1 MYSAR
6 RGCDRNNKIWYL
18 PGPFHQYQED
28 VKALAKKAGM
38 RIIDASVTASRDG
51 EAADV
56 PVVTVKPIARSE
68 AESQLVV
75 ADQIALDQEE
85 LIGKL
90 QAESGAIRVLI
101 ESAEGLIP
109 LEHPEAGELPIR
121 LFDALSGI
129 HQGIAGI
136 KAERDSLTAE
146 NESLRGE
153 VASLKAAA
161 SKPVD
166 DSAEIE
172 ALKAALDTAKVS
184 YRANASKEA
193 LQKQVAE
200 LAGS

>member
-1 MYSAR
+1 MELIYSAQKSGFDPQKRYRNPEHFDRPEAGVTGVIVVGEWPKVVDAYENVGVEVVEVEAGPR
-6 RGCDRNNKIWYL
+6 RVL
-18 PGPFHQYQED
+18 
-28 VKALAKKAGM
+28 M
-38 RIIDASVTASRDG
+38 
-51 EAADV
+51 
-56 PVVTVKPIARSE
+56 
-68 AESQLVV
+68 V
-75 ADQIALDQEE
+75 ADRTALDQEE

-90 QAESGAIRVLI
+90 RAESGAIRVLI

-129 HQGIAGI
+129 HQSIAGI

-153 VASLKAAA
+153 VAGLKAAV
-161 SKPVD
+161 SKSVD
-166 DSAEIE
+166 ESAEIE

>member
-1 MYSAR
+1 MELIYSAQKSGFDPQKR
-6 RGCDRNNKIWYL
+6 YRNPEHFDRPEAGVTGVIVVGEWPKVVDAYESVGVEVVEL
-18 PGPFHQYQED
+18 EAGPSR
-28 VKALAKKAGM
+28 ALM
-38 RIIDASVTASRDG
+38 
-51 EAADV
+51 
-56 PVVTVKPIARSE
+56 
-68 AESQLVV
+68 V
-75 ADQIALDQEE
+75 ADQTALDQEE

-90 QAESGAIRVLI
+90 RAESGAIRVLI

>member
-1 MYSAR
+1 MS
-6 RGCDRNNKIWYL
+6 NKIWYL

-28 VKALAKKAGM
+28 VKALAKKAGL
-38 RIIDASVTASRDG
+38 RIIDASVTVSRDG
-51 EAADV
+51 EATDV
-56 PVVTVKPIARSE
+56 PAVTVKQVARSE
-68 AESQLVV
+68 AGSQLVV
-75 ADQIALDQEE
+75 ADQTALDQEE

-90 QAESGAIRVLI
+90 RAESGAIRVLI

-153 VASLKAAA
+153 VANLKAAA
-161 SKPVD
+161 SKSVD

-172 ALKAALDTAKVS
+172 ALKATLDTAKVS

>member
-1 MYSAR
+1 MS
-6 RGCDRNNKIWYL
+6 NKIWYL

-28 VKALAKKAGM
+28 VKALAKKAGL

-51 EAADV
+51 EATDV
-56 PVVTVKPIARSE
+56 PAVTVKQVARSE
-68 AESQLVV
+68 V
-75 ADQIALDQEE
+75 ASPLAAVSDQTALDQEE

-90 QAESGAIRVLI
+90 RAESGAIRVLI
-101 ESAEGLIP
+101 ESAEGLIQ

-153 VASLKAAA
+153 VAGLKAAA
-161 SKPVD
+161 SKSVD
-166 DSAEIE
+166 ESAEIE
-172 ALKAALDTAKVS
+172 ALKATLDTAKVS

>member
-1 MYSAR
+1 MS
-6 RGCDRNNKIWYL
+6 NKIWYL

-28 VKALAKKAGM
+28 VKALAKKAGL
-38 RIIDASVTASRDG
+38 RIIDASVTGSRDG
-51 EAADV
+51 EATDV
-56 PVVTVKPIARSE
+56 PAVTVKQVARSGGG
-68 AESQLVV
+68 SQLVV
-75 ADQIALDQEE
+75 ADQTALDQEE

-90 QAESGAIRVLI
+90 RAESGAIRVLI

-153 VASLKAAA
+153 VANLKAAA
-161 SKPVD
+161 SKSVD

>member
-1 MYSAR
+1 MS
-6 RGCDRNNKIWYL
+6 NKIWYL

-28 VKALAKKAGM
+28 VKALAKKAGL

-51 EAADV
+51 EATDV
-56 PVVTVKPIARSE
+56 PAVTVKQVARSE
-68 AESQLVV
+68 AGSQLVV
-75 ADQIALDQEE
+75 ADQTALDQGE

-90 QAESGAIRVLI
+90 RAESGAIRVLI

-153 VASLKAAA
+153 VAGLKAAA
-161 SKPVD
+161 SKSVD

>member
-1 MYSAR
+1 MS
-6 RGCDRNNKIWYL
+6 NKIWYL
-18 PGPFHQYQED
+18 SGPFHQYQED
-28 VKALAKKAGM
+28 VKALAKKAGL
-38 RIIDASVTASRDG
+38 RIIDASVTGSRDG
-51 EAADV
+51 EATDV
-56 PVVTVKPIARSE
+56 PAVTVKQVARSGGG
-68 AESQLVV
+68 SQLVV
-75 ADQIALDQEE
+75 ADQTALDQEE

-90 QAESGAIRVLI
+90 RAESGAIRVLI

-161 SKPVD
+161 SKSLD
-166 DSAEIE
+166 ESAEIE
-172 ALKAALDTAKVS
+172 ALKATLDAAKVS
-184 YRANASKEA
+184 YRANVSKEA
-193 LQKQVAE
+193 LQKLVEDLPKA
-200 LAGS
+200 

>member
-1 MYSAR
+1 MELIYSAQKSGFDPQKRYRNPEHFDRPETGVTGVIVVGEWPKVVDAYESVGVEVVELEAGPR
-6 RGCDRNNKIWYL
+6 RVL
-18 PGPFHQYQED
+18 M
-28 VKALAKKAGM
+28 V
-38 RIIDASVTASRDG
+38 S
-51 EAADV
+51 
-56 PVVTVKPIARSE
+56 
-68 AESQLVV
+68 
-75 ADQIALDQEE
+75 DQSALDQEE

-90 QAESGAIRVLI
+90 RAESGAIRVLI

-153 VASLKAAA
+153 VAGLKAAA
-161 SKPVD
+161 SKSVD
-166 DSAEIE
+166 ESAEIE

>member
-1 MYSAR
+1 M
-6 RGCDRNNKIWYL
+6 NNKIWYL

-56 PVVTVKPIARSE
+56 PVVTVKPVARSE

-153 VASLKAAA
+153 VANLKAAA
-161 SKPVD
+161 SKSVD

-172 ALKAALDTAKVS
+172 ALKATLDTAKVS

>member
-1 MYSAR
+1 MELIYSAQKSGFDPQKR
-6 RGCDRNNKIWYL
+6 YRNPEHFDRPEAGVTGVIVVGEWPKVVDAYESVGVEVVEL
-18 PGPFHQYQED
+18 EAGPSR
-28 VKALAKKAGM
+28 ALM
-38 RIIDASVTASRDG
+38 
-51 EAADV
+51 
-56 PVVTVKPIARSE
+56 
-68 AESQLVV
+68 V
-75 ADQIALDQEE
+75 ADQTALDQEE
-85 LIGKL
+85 LIGML
-90 QAESGAIRVLI
+90 RAESGAIRVLI

-153 VASLKAAA
+153 VAGLKAAA
-161 SKPVD
+161 SKSVD
-166 DSAEIE
+166 ESAEIE
-172 ALKAALDTAKVS
+172 ALKATLDTAKVS

>member
-1 MYSAR
+1 M
-6 RGCDRNNKIWYL
+6 NNKIWYL

-56 PVVTVKPIARSE
+56 PVVTVKPVARSE

-161 SKPVD
+161 SKSLD
-166 DSAEIE
+166 ESAEIE
-172 ALKAALDTAKVS
+172 ALKATLDAAKVS
-184 YRANASKEA
+184 YRANVSKEA
-193 LQKQVAE
+193 LQKLVEDLPKA
-200 LAGS
+200 

>member
-1 MYSAR
+1 MS
-6 RGCDRNNKIWYL
+6 NKIWYL

-28 VKALAKKAGM
+28 VKALAKKAGL
-38 RIIDASVTASRDG
+38 RIIDASVTGSRDG
-51 EAADV
+51 EATDV
-56 PVVTVKPIARSE
+56 PAVTVKQVARSGGG
-68 AESQLVV
+68 SQLVV
-75 ADQIALDQEE
+75 ADQTALDQEE

-90 QAESGAIRVLI
+90 RAESGAIRVLI

-129 HQGIAGI
+129 QQGIAGI

-153 VASLKAAA
+153 VANLKAAA
-161 SKPVD
+161 SKSVD

>member
-1 MYSAR
+1 MS
-6 RGCDRNNKIWYL
+6 NKIWYL
-18 PGPFHQYQED
+18 SGPFHQYQED
-28 VKALAKKAGM
+28 VKALAKKAGL
-38 RIIDASVTASRDG
+38 RIIDASVTGSRDG
-51 EAADV
+51 EATDV
-56 PVVTVKPIARSE
+56 PAVTVKQVARSGGG
-68 AESQLVV
+68 SQLVV
-75 ADQIALDQEE
+75 ADQTALDQEE

-90 QAESGAIRVLI
+90 RAESGAIRVLI

-153 VASLKAAA
+153 VANLKAAA
-161 SKPVD
+161 SKSVD

-193 LQKQVAE
+193 LQRQVAE

>member
-1 MYSAR
+1 MS
-6 RGCDRNNKIWYL
+6 NKIWYL

-28 VKALAKKAGM
+28 VKALAKKAGL

-51 EAADV
+51 EATDV
-56 PVVTVKPIARSE
+56 PAVTVKQVARSE
-68 AESQLVV
+68 VGSQLVV
-75 ADQIALDQEE
+75 ADQTALDQEE

-90 QAESGAIRVLI
+90 RAESGAIRVLI

-161 SKPVD
+161 SKSLD
-166 DSAEIE
+166 ESAEIE
-172 ALKAALDTAKVS
+172 ALKATLDAAKVS
-184 YRANASKEA
+184 YRANVSKEA
-193 LQKQVAE
+193 LQKLVEDLPKA
-200 LAGS
+200 

>member
-1 MYSAR
+1 MS
-6 RGCDRNNKIWYL
+6 NKIWYL
-18 PGPFHQYQED
+18 SGPFHQYQED
-28 VKALAKKAGM
+28 VKALAKKAGL

-51 EAADV
+51 EATDV
-56 PVVTVKPIARSE
+56 PAVTVKQVARSGGG
-68 AESQLVV
+68 SQLVG
-75 ADQIALDQEE
+75 ADQTALDQEE

-90 QAESGAIRVLI
+90 RAESGAIRVLI

-153 VASLKAAA
+153 VANLKAAA
-161 SKPVD
+161 SKSVD

-172 ALKAALDTAKVS
+172 ALKATLDTAKVS

-193 LQKQVAE
+193 LQKQVGDLPKA
-200 LAGS
+200 

>member
-1 MYSAR
+1 MELIYSAQKSGFDPQKRYRNPEHFDRPETGVTGVIVVGEWPKVVDAYESVGVEVVELEAGPR
-6 RGCDRNNKIWYL
+6 R
-18 PGPFHQYQED
+18 
-28 VKALAKKAGM
+28 ALM
-38 RIIDASVTASRDG
+38 
-51 EAADV
+51 
-56 PVVTVKPIARSE
+56 
-68 AESQLVV
+68 V
-75 ADQIALDQEE
+75 ADQTVLDQEE

-90 QAESGAIRVLI
+90 LAESGALRVLI

-153 VASLKAAA
+153 VAGLKAAA
-161 SKPVD
+161 SKSVD
-166 DSAEIE
+166 ESAEIE

>member
-1 MYSAR
+1 MS
-6 RGCDRNNKIWYL
+6 NKIWYL

-28 VKALAKKAGM
+28 VKALAKKAGL

-51 EAADV
+51 EATDV
-56 PVVTVKPIARSE
+56 PAVTVKQVAQSE
-68 AESQLVV
+68 AGSQLVV
-75 ADQIALDQEE
+75 ADQTALDQEE

-90 QAESGAIRVLI
+90 RAESGAIRVLI

-153 VASLKAAA
+153 VISLKAAA
-161 SKPVD
+161 SKSVD

-184 YRANASKEA
+184 YRANASKDA
-193 LQKQVAE
+193 LQKLVDDLPKA
-200 LAGS
+200 

>member
-1 MYSAR
+1 MELIYSAQKSGFDPQKRYRNPEHFDRPEAGVTGVIVVGEWPKVVDAYESVGVEVVELEAGPR
-6 RGCDRNNKIWYL
+6 RA
-18 PGPFHQYQED
+18 
-28 VKALAKKAGM
+28 VM
-38 RIIDASVTASRDG
+38 
-51 EAADV
+51 
-56 PVVTVKPIARSE
+56 
-68 AESQLVV
+68 V
-75 ADQIALDQEE
+75 ADQTVLDQEE

-90 QAESGAIRVLI
+90 LAESGALRVLI

-129 HQGIAGI
+129 YQGIAGI

-153 VASLKAAA
+153 VAGLKAAA
-161 SKPVD
+161 SKSVD
-166 DSAEIE
+166 ESAEIE

-184 YRANASKEA
+184 YRANASKET
-193 LQKQVAE
+193 LQKQVAG

>member
-1 MYSAR
+1 MS
-6 RGCDRNNKIWYL
+6 NKIWYL

-28 VKALAKKAGM
+28 VKALAKKAGL
-38 RIIDASVTASRDG
+38 RIIDASATASRVG
-51 EAADV
+51 EAKDV
-56 PVVTVKPIARSE
+56 PAVTVKQVARSVV
-68 AESQLVV
+68 ESQLMVP
-75 ADQIALDQEE
+75 DQAALDQEE

-90 QAESGAIRVLI
+90 RAESGAIRVLI

-161 SKPVD
+161 SKSLD
-166 DSAEIE
+166 ESAEIE
-172 ALKAALDTAKVS
+172 ALKATLDAAKVS
-184 YRANASKEA
+184 YRANVSKEA
-193 LQKQVAE
+193 LQKLVEDLPKA
-200 LAGS
+200 